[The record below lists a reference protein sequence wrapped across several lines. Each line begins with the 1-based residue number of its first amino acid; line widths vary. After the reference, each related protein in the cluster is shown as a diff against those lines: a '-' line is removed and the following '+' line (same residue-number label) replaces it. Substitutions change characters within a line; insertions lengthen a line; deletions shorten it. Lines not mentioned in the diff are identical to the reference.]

1 MTAAEVVATYLVE
14 SYLPLEEAAEVI
26 AGEQSTGTFVA
37 VARET
42 AELRSRFAAR
52 VLEVD

>member
-1 MTAAEVVATYLVE
+1 MSASEVVATYLVE
-14 SYLPLEEAAEVI
+14 SYLPLAEAAEVI

-42 AELRSRFAAR
+42 DELRARFAAR
-52 VLEVD
+52 VLDI